1 MYLLLRSMIKIYEH
15 ITQVAQPLLRAPAPA
30 RLRPGLHYFPVG
42 SVCFK
47 HLEEISNRS
56 LTLTQPDVLADSFS
70 HFLIIHLETGLL
82 FKCYPNCLFS
92 TF

>member
-1 MYLLLRSMIKIYEH
+1 MYLLLRSTIKIYEH

-47 HLEEISNRS
+47 QSGRNLQP
-56 LTLTQPDVLADSFS
+56 QPDDDPARC
-70 HFLIIHLETGLL
+70 IG
-82 FKCYPNCLFS
+82 
-92 TF
+92 